1 MAVVITDVVLRDG
14 LQDEKVVVSTADKL
28 AIVDA
33 LIGAGITQI
42 EAASFVSPT
51 RVPQMADAPQLV
63 AQLPHPP
70 GVRFSAL
77 TLSANGVQR
86 AVESGID
93 EIEIVASASTA
104 HSRANAGRSPQ
115 QALRELADA
124 VAQHPESTFIAGI
137 STAFVCPFDGPV
149 PPAQVV
155 AVASA
160 MADMGV
166 ARIGLADTLGT
177 ASTDQVLQSVDA
189 VRHALPDTE
198 LSLHLHNAH
207 GQALETVV
215 AAATQLGITQFD
227 SAAGGYGGCPFA
239 PGAHGNIATEEL
251 VAYLH
256 AAGIDTGI
264 DTDAL
269 AEAVALIKA
278 ALARGTPVTAT

>member
-1 MAVVITDVVLRDG
+1 MALVITDVVLRDG
-14 LQDEKVVVSTADKL
+14 LQDEQVVVSTEDKL

-33 LIGAGITQI
+33 LISAGISQI

-51 RVPQMADAPQLV
+51 RVPQMADAPALV

-77 TLSANGVQR
+77 TLSANGVHR
-86 AVESGID
+86 AAASGID
-93 EIEIVASASTA
+93 QIEIVASASTG
-104 HSRANAGRSPQ
+104 HSRANAGRSPD
-115 QALRELADA
+115 QALQELADA
-124 VAQHPESTFIAGI
+124 VAQHPECTFIAGI

-149 PPAQVV
+149 SSARLVE
-155 AVASA
+155 VASA
-160 MADMGV
+160 MAGMGV
-166 ARIGLADTLGT
+166 ARLGLADTLGT
-177 ASTDQVLQSVDA
+177 ATTNQVLQSVDA
-189 VRHALPDTE
+189 VRNALPDAE

-207 GQALETVV
+207 GQALDTVV
-215 AAATQLGITQFD
+215 AASNLGITHFD

-251 VAYLH
+251 VVYLH

-278 ALARGTPVTAT
+278 ALARGRPVAIA

>member
-14 LQDEKVVVSTADKL
+14 LQDEQVVVSTDDKL
-28 AIVDA
+28 SIVDA
-33 LIGAGITQI
+33 LISAGVSQI

-51 RVPQMADAPQLV
+51 RVPQMADAPALV
-63 AQLPHPP
+63 ARLPHPP
-70 GVRFSAL
+70 GVRYSAL
-77 TLSANGVQR
+77 TLNANGVHR
-86 AVESGID
+86 AAESGID
-93 EIEIVASASTA
+93 EIEIVASASA
-104 HSRANAGRSPQ
+104 GHSRANAGRSPQ

-124 VAQHPESTFIAGI
+124 VAQHPECTFIAGI

-149 PPAQVV
+149 PAARLVE
-155 AVASA
+155 VASA

-166 ARIGLADTLGT
+166 ARVGLADTLGT
-177 ASTDQVLQSVDA
+177 ATTSQVLQSVDA
-189 VRHALPDTE
+189 VRNALPDTE

-207 GQALETVV
+207 EQALDTVV
-215 AAATQLGITQFD
+215 AASKLGIAHFD

-251 VAYLH
+251 VAHLH

-278 ALARGTPVTAT
+278 ALARGKPVPNA

>member
-14 LQDEKVVVSTADKL
+14 LQDENVVVSTADKL

-33 LIGAGITQI
+33 LISAGITQI

-77 TLSANGVQR
+77 TLSANGVHR
-86 AVESGID
+86 AAASGID
-93 EIEIVASASTA
+93 EIEVVASASTA

-115 QALRELADA
+115 QALRELAAA
-124 VAQHPESTFIAGI
+124 VAQHSAYTFIAGI

-160 MADMGV
+160 MAEMGV

-189 VRHALPDTE
+189 VRRALPDTE

-207 GQALETVV
+207 GQALDTVV
-215 AAATQLGITQFD
+215 AAATRLGITHFD

-239 PGAHGNIATEEL
+239 PGAHGNIATEDL

-278 ALARGTPVTAT
+278 TLARGTPVTAA

>member
-1 MAVVITDVVLRDG
+1 VAVVITDVVLRDG
-14 LQDEKVVVSTADKL
+14 LQDEQVIVSTEDKL

-33 LIGAGITQI
+33 LISAGVGHI

-51 RVPQMADAPQLV
+51 RVPQMADAPALV

-77 TLSANGVQR
+77 TLNATGVHR
-86 AVESGID
+86 AAESGID
-93 EIEIVASASTA
+93 EIEIVASASTG
-104 HSRANAGRSPQ
+104 HSRANAGRSPG
-115 QALRELADA
+115 QALRELAEA
-124 VAQHPESTFIAGI
+124 VAQHPECSFIAGI

-149 PPAQVV
+149 PTARLIG
-155 AVASA
+155 VAST

-166 ARIGLADTLGT
+166 TRLGLADTLGT
-177 ASTDQVLQSVDA
+177 ATTDQVLESVDA
-189 VRHALPDTE
+189 VCTALPDAE

-207 GQALETVV
+207 GQALDTVV
-215 AAATQLGITQFD
+215 AASKLGISHFD

-251 VAYLH
+251 VAHLH

-269 AEAVALIKA
+269 AKAVVLIKA
-278 ALARGTPVTAT
+278 ALARGKPLASA